1 MRISDWS
8 SDVCSSDLNT
18 SAASPEHARP
28 YLDMGLP
35 VFPHS
40 ACLEHDTG
48 AGHFE
53 RPQRLGAVID
63 ALRTGVADD
72 IDWREAP
79 GATRGQL
86 LRVHDASLLEAVL
99 ETRSAQPVELD
110 ADTMLSPQSAE
121 AALRA
126 AGAGVAAVD
135 AVMADEASSAFCA
148 EIGRASGR
156 EKGGQYV

>member
-1 MRISDWS
+1 MS
-8 SDVCSSDLNT
+8 
-18 SAASPEHARP
+18 
-28 YLDMGLP
+28 LP
-35 VFPHS
+35 VFTHS

-79 GATRGQL
+79 RAPRGQL

-99 ETRSAQPVELD
+99 ETPSAHPVELD
-110 ADTMLSPQSAE
+110 PEKTLPPPTAD
-121 AALRA
+121 AAMRV
-126 AGAGVAAVD
+126 AGAG
-135 AVMADEASSAFCA
+135 
-148 EIGRASGR
+148 
-156 EKGGQYV
+156 GGGAG

>member
-1 MRISDWS
+1 MS
-8 SDVCSSDLNT
+8 
-18 SAASPEHARP
+18 
-28 YLDMGLP
+28 LP
-35 VFPHS
+35 VFTHS

-48 AGHFE
+48 TGHFE

-63 ALRTGVADD
+63 ALRTGVDD

-79 GATRGQL
+79 RATRGQL
-86 LRVHDASLLEAVL
+86 LRVHDDSLLEAVL

-110 ADTMLSPQSAE
+110 PDTMLSPQSAE

-135 AVMADEASSAFCA
+135 AVMEDEASSAFCA
-148 EIGRASGR
+148 VRPPGHHRSEEHTSELQSLMRIPYSAFCL
-156 EKGGQYV
+156 K

>member
-1 MRISDWS
+1 MDSLCPYRPIFRS
-8 SDVCSSDLNT
+8 S
-18 SAASPEHARP
+18 PWHARP
-28 YLDMGLP
+28 DLDMSLP
-35 VFPHS
+35 VFTHS

-79 GATRGQL
+79 RATRGQL

-99 ETRSAQPVELD
+99 ETDRKSTRLN
-110 ADTMLSPQSAE
+110 
-121 AALRA
+121 
-126 AGAGVAAVD
+126 
-135 AVMADEASSAFCA
+135 SSH
-148 EIGRASGR
+148 
-156 EKGGQYV
+156 